1 MTAIITIVQSTRPTT
16 LCKHYAKVGGKVQK
30 TPIAN
35 VTQGI
40 CTTHAVATT
49 NDMASVL
56 AEITAS
62 RDLCIVPGVWR
73 GAGEEPFDLVTEEE
87 LCRLTN
93 GVKGDIAGG
102 VHVVGERRLAA
113 RLKRGIEPSDWLL
126 LDADNPPGIP
136 DHWASMNMAQ
146 RLVMLEPL
154 IPGISKCERIELR
167 GSSARVMNGS
177 GNPGQRTHG
186 WVRVNRPDLIEVMR
200 ARVAVDMV
208 NKDLSFKSARYS
220 RQVPGQVIGH
230 ERRTVL
236 DLAVWISGRI
246 VFNAQ
251 PHLGDGMAAYT
262 VADAD
267 ITIVNEGGGV
277 LDISAMTVP
286 ARPALG
292 EYQARTGVRLQIA
305 RNGAAISIV
314 SNGQLTMD
322 TEIESAGTTK
332 PLSVWVQDMRPGDK
346 LRCEA
351 PFRASQSEAAVV
363 ILRSDGVPLVHD
375 VGNSTTYNL
384 AGTTDADVLAPDW
397 PEPSRLPDA
406 LPAVKPFDPEL
417 LPEALRGWIMDISD
431 RMQCPPDFSAVAA
444 VAALS
449 SLIGARA
456 VVCPKARDDWRVVP
470 NLWALP
476 IGRPGVMKSPAI
488 DEAIKPLVRL
498 QLDERKRWHDEV
510 QDWQIDAKVSE
521 LAGKAREKTAAKVA
535 EKDPAKARALLA
547 RSDDMGDEPQQRRF
561 TVDDATVEALQDILA
576 VNPWGTLA
584 YRDELY
590 GLLTSLDK
598 QGQEGSRAFYLTG
611 YDGNK
616 SYQTDRIIRGK
627 TYIPRVCISVLG
639 GMQPSRVQEYVRAA
653 VAGGAGDDGLL
664 QRFGLAVWPD
674 ISGDFRYVD
683 EWPNNAMR
691 QRAWDVFERLSML
704 QPASDDEPVVWR
716 FSPEAQ
722 SIFIEWYTASRRELK
737 AGALHPALES
747 HLSKYAK
754 LVPALALIFAHVD
767 TPEAGGVIHERE
779 LLRAL
784 AWADYLRTHA
794 ERLYAAAVTPETGAA
809 RALLSKIQNGRLIDG
824 DGVCLSM
831 FTPRQI
837 STKGWTG
844 LGTPAAVRAAADVL
858 VDFDWL
864 RQEVVRSADE
874 RGRGRPSDRYLLNP
888 AAMTAGSRQ

>member
-40 CTTHAVATT
+40 CTTHVVATT

-363 ILRSDGVPLVHD
+363 ILRSDGVPLLHD
-375 VGNSTTYNL
+375 VGNSTTYHL
-384 AGTTDADVLAPDW
+384 AGTADADVLAPDW

-417 LPEALRGWIMDISD
+417 LPEALRGSVLVGDAAVEKF
-431 RMQCPPDFSAVAA
+431 RLVAVAVGLVVLLA
-444 VAALS
+444 LLWLLNRTKIGLLIRAGVQDREMVESLGYRIRRLFVGVFAAGSALAG
-449 SLIGARA
+449 LGGAL
-456 VVCPKARDDWRVVP
+456 WGMNQQIVVP
-470 NLWALP
+470 QIGGQVNVLLFIVIIIGGLGSTLGCLVGAL
-476 IGRPGVMKSPAI
+476 V
-488 DEAIKPLVRL
+488 V
-498 QLDERKRWHDEV
+498 
-510 QDWQIDAKVSE
+510 
-521 LAGKAREKTAAKVA
+521 
-535 EKDPAKARALLA
+535 
-547 RSDDMGDEPQQRRF
+547 
-561 TVDDATVEALQDILA
+561 
-576 VNPWGTLA
+576 
-584 YRDELY
+584 
-590 GLLTSLDK
+590 GLLTNYVGFLAPKLTMFSSIGLMVAVLIWRP
-598 QGQEGSRAFYLTG
+598 QGLY
-611 YDGNK
+611 
-616 SYQTDRIIRGK
+616 
-627 TYIPRVCISVLG
+627 
-639 GMQPSRVQEYVRAA
+639 
-653 VAGGAGDDGLL
+653 
-664 QRFGLAVWPD
+664 
-674 ISGDFRYVD
+674 
-683 EWPNNAMR
+683 
-691 QRAWDVFERLSML
+691 
-704 QPASDDEPVVWR
+704 PVTNR
-716 FSPEAQ
+716 
-722 SIFIEWYTASRRELK
+722 
-737 AGALHPALES
+737 
-747 HLSKYAK
+747 
-754 LVPALALIFAHVD
+754 
-767 TPEAGGVIHERE
+767 
-779 LLRAL
+779 
-784 AWADYLRTHA
+784 
-794 ERLYAAAVTPETGAA
+794 
-809 RALLSKIQNGRLIDG
+809 
-824 DGVCLSM
+824 
-831 FTPRQI
+831 
-837 STKGWTG
+837 
-844 LGTPAAVRAAADVL
+844 
-858 VDFDWL
+858 
-864 RQEVVRSADE
+864 
-874 RGRGRPSDRYLLNP
+874 
-888 AAMTAGSRQ
+888 